1 MELYQLKYFLMAA
14 KYENISKAAQELRT
28 SQPSVSRAIHAL
40 EEELGIELL
49 LRSGRNVSLTYEGQ
63 LFQEKLI
70 PVLQELDTIEKDM
83 IESERGRKEVIRLNM
98 LSAATILPGVIREFK
113 KQNPNVYFKIMERKE
128 GTQWDFCVRSSLP
141 DVAYNSAE
149 KLLEEVAA
157 LRDYPEKYEALRTE
171 ADGLRKDAAA
181 YVEFRNRIGNI
192 ECEAQQRAAKLEA
205 DTQAQL
211 RRMAESFRA
220 QYEALTGTFD
230 AAAAHVTAELRKV
243 EVNLT
248 QLPRSLDGVGRE
260 LEQLDAILPE
270 KAPQ

>member
-1 MELYQLKYFLMAA
+1 MESYTFKTVTFGGFDKQDVARYVEQLTQEHSASLTALQEENAA
-14 KYENISKAAQELRT
+14 LKEKNSRLEAENRSLRT
-28 SQPSVSRAIHAL
+28 QADAQAASLSQ
-40 EEELGIELL
+40 
-49 LRSGRNVSLTYEGQ
+49 
-63 LFQEKLI
+63 
-70 PVLQELDTIEKDM
+70 
-83 IESERGRKEVIRLNM
+83 
-98 LSAATILPGVIREFK
+98 LSA
-113 KQNPNVYFKIMERKE
+113 Q
-128 GTQWDFCVRSSLP
+128 
-141 DVAYNSAE
+141 AE

-171 ADGLRKDAAA
+171 ADGLRKDAEA

-211 RRMAESFRA
+211 RRMAESFRT
-220 QYEALTGTFD
+220 QYESLTGTFD

-260 LEQLDAILPE
+260 LEQLNAILDGT
-270 KAPQ
+270 APQ

>member
-1 MELYQLKYFLMAA
+1 MESYTFKTVTFGGFDKQDVARSVEQLTQEHSAA
-14 KYENISKAAQELRT
+14 LAALQEENAALKEKNSHLEAENRSLRT
-28 SQPSVSRAIHAL
+28 QADAQAASLSQ
-40 EEELGIELL
+40 
-49 LRSGRNVSLTYEGQ
+49 
-63 LFQEKLI
+63 
-70 PVLQELDTIEKDM
+70 
-83 IESERGRKEVIRLNM
+83 
-98 LSAATILPGVIREFK
+98 LSA
-113 KQNPNVYFKIMERKE
+113 Q
-128 GTQWDFCVRSSLP
+128 
-141 DVAYNSAE
+141 AE

-157 LRDYPEKYEALRTE
+157 LRDYPEKYEALRAE
-171 ADGLRKDAAA
+171 ADSLRKDAEA

-270 KAPQ
+270 KALQ

>member
-1 MELYQLKYFLMAA
+1 MESYTFKTVTFGGFDKQDVARYVEQLTQEHSAA
-14 KYENISKAAQELRT
+14 LAALQEENAALKEKNSHLEAENRSLRT
-28 SQPSVSRAIHAL
+28 QADAQAASLSQ
-40 EEELGIELL
+40 
-49 LRSGRNVSLTYEGQ
+49 
-63 LFQEKLI
+63 
-70 PVLQELDTIEKDM
+70 
-83 IESERGRKEVIRLNM
+83 
-98 LSAATILPGVIREFK
+98 LSA
-113 KQNPNVYFKIMERKE
+113 Q
-128 GTQWDFCVRSSLP
+128 
-141 DVAYNSAE
+141 AE

-171 ADGLRKDAAA
+171 ADSLRKDAEA

-211 RRMAESFRA
+211 RRMADSFRA

>member
-1 MELYQLKYFLMAA
+1 MESYTFKTVTFGGFDKQDVARYVEQLTQEHSAA
-14 KYENISKAAQELRT
+14 LAALQEENAALKEKNSHLEAENRSLRT
-28 SQPSVSRAIHAL
+28 QADAQAASLSQ
-40 EEELGIELL
+40 
-49 LRSGRNVSLTYEGQ
+49 
-63 LFQEKLI
+63 
-70 PVLQELDTIEKDM
+70 
-83 IESERGRKEVIRLNM
+83 
-98 LSAATILPGVIREFK
+98 LSA
-113 KQNPNVYFKIMERKE
+113 Q
-128 GTQWDFCVRSSLP
+128 
-141 DVAYNSAE
+141 AE

-171 ADGLRKDAAA
+171 ADSLRKDAEA

-211 RRMAESFRA
+211 RRMADSFRA

-260 LEQLDAILPE
+260 LEQLDATLPE
-270 KAPQ
+270 KATQ

>member
-1 MELYQLKYFLMAA
+1 MESYTFKTVTFGGFDKQDVARYMEQLTREHEEALAA
-14 KYENISKAAQELRT
+14 LQAENAALKEKNSHLEAENRSLRT
-28 SQPSVSRAIHAL
+28 QSDAQAASLSQ
-40 EEELGIELL
+40 
-49 LRSGRNVSLTYEGQ
+49 
-63 LFQEKLI
+63 
-70 PVLQELDTIEKDM
+70 
-83 IESERGRKEVIRLNM
+83 
-98 LSAATILPGVIREFK
+98 LS
-113 KQNPNVYFKIMERKE
+113 
-128 GTQWDFCVRSSLP
+128 TQ
-141 DVAYNSAE
+141 AE

-171 ADGLRKDAAA
+171 ADSLRKDAEA

-211 RRMAESFRA
+211 RRMADSFRA

-248 QLPRSLDGVGRE
+248 QLSRSLDGVGRE
-260 LEQLDAILPE
+260 LEQLDAILDGT
-270 KAPQ
+270 APQ

>member
-1 MELYQLKYFLMAA
+1 MESYTFKTVTFGGFDKQDVARYVEQLTQEHSAA
-14 KYENISKAAQELRT
+14 LAALQEENAALKEKNSHLEAENRSLRT
-28 SQPSVSRAIHAL
+28 QADAQAASLSQ
-40 EEELGIELL
+40 
-49 LRSGRNVSLTYEGQ
+49 
-63 LFQEKLI
+63 
-70 PVLQELDTIEKDM
+70 
-83 IESERGRKEVIRLNM
+83 
-98 LSAATILPGVIREFK
+98 LSA
-113 KQNPNVYFKIMERKE
+113 Q
-128 GTQWDFCVRSSLP
+128 
-141 DVAYNSAE
+141 AE

-171 ADGLRKDAAA
+171 ADSLRKDAEA

-211 RRMAESFRA
+211 RRMADSFRA

-260 LEQLDAILPE
+260 LEQLDTILPE

>member
-1 MELYQLKYFLMAA
+1 MESYTFKTVTFGGFDKQDVARYVEQLTQEHSAA
-14 KYENISKAAQELRT
+14 LAALQEENAALKEKNSHLEAENRSLRT
-28 SQPSVSRAIHAL
+28 QADAQAASLSQ
-40 EEELGIELL
+40 
-49 LRSGRNVSLTYEGQ
+49 
-63 LFQEKLI
+63 
-70 PVLQELDTIEKDM
+70 
-83 IESERGRKEVIRLNM
+83 
-98 LSAATILPGVIREFK
+98 LS
-113 KQNPNVYFKIMERKE
+113 
-128 GTQWDFCVRSSLP
+128 TQ
-141 DVAYNSAE
+141 AE

-171 ADGLRKDAAA
+171 ANSLRKDAEA

-260 LEQLDAILPE
+260 LEQLDAILDGT
-270 KAPQ
+270 APQ

>member
-1 MELYQLKYFLMAA
+1 MESYTFKTVTFGGFDKQDVARYVEQLTQEHSAA
-14 KYENISKAAQELRT
+14 LAALQEENAALKEKNSHLEAENRSLRT
-28 SQPSVSRAIHAL
+28 QADAQAASLSQ
-40 EEELGIELL
+40 
-49 LRSGRNVSLTYEGQ
+49 
-63 LFQEKLI
+63 
-70 PVLQELDTIEKDM
+70 
-83 IESERGRKEVIRLNM
+83 
-98 LSAATILPGVIREFK
+98 LSA
-113 KQNPNVYFKIMERKE
+113 Q
-128 GTQWDFCVRSSLP
+128 
-141 DVAYNSAE
+141 AE

-157 LRDYPEKYEALRTE
+157 LRDYPEKYEALRAE
-171 ADGLRKDAAA
+171 ADSLRKDAEA

-211 RRMAESFRA
+211 RRMADSFRA

-260 LEQLDAILPE
+260 LEQLDAILDGT
-270 KAPQ
+270 APQ

>member
-1 MELYQLKYFLMAA
+1 MESYTFKTVTFGGFDKQDVARYVEQLTQEHSAA
-14 KYENISKAAQELRT
+14 LAALQEENAALKEKNSHLEAENRSLRT
-28 SQPSVSRAIHAL
+28 QADAQAASLSQ
-40 EEELGIELL
+40 
-49 LRSGRNVSLTYEGQ
+49 
-63 LFQEKLI
+63 
-70 PVLQELDTIEKDM
+70 
-83 IESERGRKEVIRLNM
+83 
-98 LSAATILPGVIREFK
+98 LSA
-113 KQNPNVYFKIMERKE
+113 Q
-128 GTQWDFCVRSSLP
+128 
-141 DVAYNSAE
+141 AE

-171 ADGLRKDAAA
+171 ADSLRRDAEA

-270 KAPQ
+270 KALQ

>member
-1 MELYQLKYFLMAA
+1 MESYTFKTVTFGGFDKQDVARYLEQLT
-14 KYENISKAAQELRT
+14 QE
-28 SQPSVSRAIHAL
+28 H
-40 EEELGIELL
+40 
-49 LRSGRNVSLTYEGQ
+49 
-63 LFQEKLI
+63 
-70 PVLQELDTIEKDM
+70 
-83 IESERGRKEVIRLNM
+83 
-98 LSAATILPGVIREFK
+98 SAALAAL
-113 KQNPNVYFKIMERKE
+113 KE
-128 GTQWDFCVRSSLP
+128 ENAALKEKTSHLEAENRSLHTQTSAQAASLSQLN
-141 DVAYNSAE
+141 AQAE
-149 KLLEEVAA
+149 KLLEEVAS
-157 LRDYPEKYEALRTE
+157 LRDYPEKYAALRAE
-171 ADGLRKDAAA
+171 ADALRPDAQA

-260 LEQLDAILPE
+260 LEKLDAILPE
-270 KAPQ
+270 QDPQ

>member
-1 MELYQLKYFLMAA
+1 MESYTFKTVTFGGFDKQDVARYVEQLTQEHSAA
-14 KYENISKAAQELRT
+14 LAALQEENAALKEKNSHLEAENRSLRT
-28 SQPSVSRAIHAL
+28 QADAQAASLSQ
-40 EEELGIELL
+40 
-49 LRSGRNVSLTYEGQ
+49 
-63 LFQEKLI
+63 
-70 PVLQELDTIEKDM
+70 
-83 IESERGRKEVIRLNM
+83 
-98 LSAATILPGVIREFK
+98 LSA
-113 KQNPNVYFKIMERKE
+113 Q
-128 GTQWDFCVRSSLP
+128 
-141 DVAYNSAE
+141 AE

-157 LRDYPEKYEALRTE
+157 LRDYPEKYEALRAE
-171 ADGLRKDAAA
+171 ADSLRKDAEA

-270 KAPQ
+270 KALQ

>member
-1 MELYQLKYFLMAA
+1 MESYTFKTVTFGGFDKQDVARYVEQLTQEHSATLTALQEENAA
-14 KYENISKAAQELRT
+14 LKEKNSHLEAENHSLRT
-28 SQPSVSRAIHAL
+28 QADAQAASLSQ
-40 EEELGIELL
+40 
-49 LRSGRNVSLTYEGQ
+49 
-63 LFQEKLI
+63 
-70 PVLQELDTIEKDM
+70 
-83 IESERGRKEVIRLNM
+83 
-98 LSAATILPGVIREFK
+98 LSA
-113 KQNPNVYFKIMERKE
+113 Q
-128 GTQWDFCVRSSLP
+128 
-141 DVAYNSAE
+141 AE

-171 ADGLRKDAAA
+171 ADSLRKDAEA

-211 RRMAESFRA
+211 RRMADSFRA

-260 LEQLDAILPE
+260 LEQLDAILDGT
-270 KAPQ
+270 APQ

>member
-1 MELYQLKYFLMAA
+1 MESYTFKTVTFGGFDKQDVARYVEQLTQEHSAA
-14 KYENISKAAQELRT
+14 LAALQEENAALKEKNSHLEAENRSLRT
-28 SQPSVSRAIHAL
+28 QADAQAASLSQ
-40 EEELGIELL
+40 
-49 LRSGRNVSLTYEGQ
+49 
-63 LFQEKLI
+63 
-70 PVLQELDTIEKDM
+70 
-83 IESERGRKEVIRLNM
+83 
-98 LSAATILPGVIREFK
+98 LSA
-113 KQNPNVYFKIMERKE
+113 Q
-128 GTQWDFCVRSSLP
+128 
-141 DVAYNSAE
+141 AE

-157 LRDYPEKYEALRTE
+157 LRDYPEKYEALRAE
-171 ADGLRKDAAA
+171 ADSLRKDAEA

-192 ECEAQQRAAKLEA
+192 ECEAQQCAAKLEA

-270 KAPQ
+270 KALQ

>member
-1 MELYQLKYFLMAA
+1 MESYTFKTVTFGGFDKQDVARYMEQLTREHEEALAA
-14 KYENISKAAQELRT
+14 LQSENAALKEKNSHLEAENRSLRT
-28 SQPSVSRAIHAL
+28 QSDAQAASLSQ
-40 EEELGIELL
+40 
-49 LRSGRNVSLTYEGQ
+49 
-63 LFQEKLI
+63 
-70 PVLQELDTIEKDM
+70 
-83 IESERGRKEVIRLNM
+83 
-98 LSAATILPGVIREFK
+98 LSA
-113 KQNPNVYFKIMERKE
+113 Q
-128 GTQWDFCVRSSLP
+128 
-141 DVAYNSAE
+141 AE

-171 ADGLRKDAAA
+171 ADGLRKDAEA

-211 RRMAESFRA
+211 RRMAESFHA

-260 LEQLDAILPE
+260 LEQLDAILPK

>member
-1 MELYQLKYFLMAA
+1 MESYTFKTVTFGGFDKQDVARYVEQLTQEHSAA
-14 KYENISKAAQELRT
+14 LAALQEENAALKEKNSHLEAENRSLRT
-28 SQPSVSRAIHAL
+28 QADAQAASLSQ
-40 EEELGIELL
+40 
-49 LRSGRNVSLTYEGQ
+49 
-63 LFQEKLI
+63 
-70 PVLQELDTIEKDM
+70 
-83 IESERGRKEVIRLNM
+83 
-98 LSAATILPGVIREFK
+98 LSA
-113 KQNPNVYFKIMERKE
+113 Q
-128 GTQWDFCVRSSLP
+128 
-141 DVAYNSAE
+141 AE

-157 LRDYPEKYEALRTE
+157 LRDYPEKYEALRAE
-171 ADGLRKDAAA
+171 ADSLRKDAAA